1 MTVALPAST
10 TELRS
15 AHFAKDAPVLRG
27 RLLAGADV
35 RALRLAR
42 TWHADRP
49 PVFGDEVWQ
58 LGWAQTRRNVP
69 PATLVL
75 DFRRI
80 ADPVQ
85 RVTAKEYLYA
95 RLNERVAGI
104 KRNLPVQVV
113 RQELNFLLALFSY
126 LDREQAGM
134 RLSAV
139 TQDVLDAYRLW
150 CQHGGHGTGRPIR
163 AAAVANY
170 IGVIVRLAL
179 CGGFLTH
186 DRLEIVPWRGR
197 TPYVVAGVVEAT
209 ENATPRIPEDVLGGL
224 LRWSLFYVEV
234 AGADVLAA
242 GAEIAAMEGRRQ
254 TPGPPLEKL
263 RRWISDRR
271 CAGRGIPAVF
281 GHAKSGDGGFAVGD
295 LRVNRPLVVRMAGLS
310 EFDHVDTGLRH
321 RLLEAAVEEL
331 GLELGGLDTTMSENP
346 STGCPWRGPVTPQD
360 LVVERRMLQA
370 ACYVVCAYLSGMR
383 DSEVQELR
391 RGCHEV
397 SRSADGVIERH
408 KLRGR
413 TFKGH
418 GA

>member
-1 MTVALPAST
+1 M
-10 TELRS
+10 
-15 AHFAKDAPVLRG
+15 
-27 RLLAGADV
+27 
-35 RALRLAR
+35 
-42 TWHADRP
+42 
-49 PVFGDEVWQ
+49 
-58 LGWAQTRRNVP
+58 
-69 PATLVL
+69 
-75 DFRRI
+75 
-80 ADPVQ
+80 
-85 RVTAKEYLYA
+85 
-95 RLNERVAGI
+95 
-104 KRNLPVQVV
+104 
-113 RQELNFLLALFSY
+113 
-126 LDREQAGM
+126 
-134 RLSAV
+134 
-139 TQDVLDAYRLW
+139 
-150 CQHGGHGTGRPIR
+150 
-163 AAAVANY
+163 
-170 IGVIVRLAL
+170 
-179 CGGFLTH
+179 
-186 DRLEIVPWRGR
+186 
-197 TPYVVAGVVEAT
+197 VAGVVEAT

-295 LRVNRPLVVRMAGLS
+295 LRVNRALLVRMAGLT
-310 EFDHVDTGLRH
+310 ELDHVDTGLRR
-321 RLLEAAVEEL
+321 RLVEAAVEEL

-397 SRSADGVIERH
+397 SRSADGAIERH

-418 GA
+418 GAQGREATWVVIDPVGRAVEVLEAMHAHEHLFTSPGTRAYPRTSAGGSLPVAGARLGPSAVRQLNDFRDHLKLHPEP